1 MWAATPSR
9 VCGETDRG
17 VVMRSP
23 CAGDALDPPLW
34 IVLNKTLSLSS
45 SSSSDYPTTG
55 ELCLLLQD
63 RPIIKLCAGGG
74 GGQ

>member
-45 SSSSDYPTTG
+45 SSSDYPTTG